1 MSWWDTDEGDD
12 VIGDQPADLVRH
24 SLQEIA
30 AGQKPGL
37 EDLLR
42 AISTVTKSDSGRKL
56 LENVPAKHA
65 DVVAKLKSG
74 ETVSA
79 SPADEPDKHLV
90 ASLQENLKEIKKV
103 YQERW
108 ERNPRL
114 TEWLSTFAFVLR
126 YRPEDFLEDGATRPP
141 ADLRTS

>member
-1 MSWWDTDEGDD
+1 MSWWDTGEGDD

-30 AGQKPGL
+30 ARQKPGL
-37 EDLLR
+37 EDLLG
-42 AISTVTKSDSGRKL
+42 AINTVTKSDSGKKL
-56 LENVPAKHA
+56 LENVPANHA

-79 SPADEPDKHLV
+79 SAAEPNKPLV
-90 ASLQENLKEIKKV
+90 ASLKENLKEIQKV

-126 YRPEDFLEDGATRPP
+126 YRPEEFLEDGATRAP
-141 ADLRTS
+141 ADLLLH